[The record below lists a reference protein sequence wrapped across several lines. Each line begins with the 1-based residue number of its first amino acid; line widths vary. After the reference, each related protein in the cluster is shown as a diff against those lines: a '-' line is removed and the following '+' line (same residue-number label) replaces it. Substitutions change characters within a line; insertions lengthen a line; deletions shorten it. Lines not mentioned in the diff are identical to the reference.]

1 MNLSKLKAVFCMVLL
16 IAGSVNTFAQTKKQT
31 VNDLKIRQRFTS
43 SGQSFEQTRYIKG
56 ARERSES
63 SMAGMPVTIMQCDLK
78 RYVRLNDNAKT
89 YTVDQSQAN
98 NATVDNNKSNVNQ
111 RGGVITYNYHRID
124 TGERK
129 QMFGYTAH
137 HIKTTIEMIPS
148 ADACS
153 KATMK
158 MEQDGWY
165 IDMENGGA
173 DCSMGAYTQSNN
185 GGMGGGCSDKV
196 KMNFTGTQ
204 NYKFPLDETTTML
217 MPGGTNYTSR
227 TEVIEISREQLSA
240 ALFEIPV
247 GYTQV
252 KDMTEL
258 MSANGNAQ
266 MTQTSE
272 QVSQPSNASQ
282 SSQLSQLPDLNGNSN
297 YPSSNGQQL
306 PSSMS
311 NSTQPAVAKGA
322 KKEGM
327 IRIGVVMP
335 KVQTSSGA
343 EMADPIRNSIIQYLS
358 GPAVEVTTLDARVPA
373 QIEAEAKQKECDFI
387 LYTNVNHKKGGGGFG
402 GMFGKVAPVI
412 NQVPVYGST
421 GAAVAGS
428 IAKTT
433 IMTAAS
439 MSGNVKSKDEVTLE
453 YQLVSSSS
461 STQVAANKLKGKA
474 KADGEDVF
482 SPLLEQMAT
491 NVLSVAVKR

>member
-1 MNLSKLKAVFCMVLL
+1 MNLSKLKAVFCMALL
-16 IAGSVNTFAQTKKQT
+16 IAGSVNSLAQTKKQT
-31 VNDLKIRQRFTS
+31 VNDLKIRQRFTA

-63 SMAGMPVTIMQCDLK
+63 SMEGMPVTIMQCDMK
-78 RYVRLNDNAKT
+78 RYVRLNDKSRT
-89 YTVDQSQAN
+89 YTIDQAQTN
-98 NATVDNNKSNVNQ
+98 NTDVDNNKSNANQ

-137 HIKTTIEMIPS
+137 RIKTTIEMIPS

-165 IDMENGGA
+165 IDMDNGGA
-173 DCSMGAYTQSNN
+173 DCSMGAYTQGN
-185 GGMGGGCSDKV
+185 GGGTGGGCSDKV

-204 NYKFPLDETTTML
+204 NYKFPLDETTTMF
-217 MPGGTNYTSR
+217 MPGGANYTSR
-227 TEVIEISREQLSA
+227 TEVIEMSREQLSA
-240 ALFEIPV
+240 TLFEVPA

-258 MSANGNAQ
+258 MSANNNVQ
-266 MTQTSE
+266 MTQTSQ

-297 YPSSNGQQL
+297 YPSNGKQL

-343 EMADPIRNSIIQYLS
+343 EMADPIRNSVVQYLA
-358 GPAVEVTTLDARVPA
+358 GPAVEVTTLEARVPA

-421 GAAVAGS
+421 GAVVAGS
-428 IAKTT
+428 VAKTT
-433 IMTAAS
+433 IMTAAN
-439 MSGNVKSKDEVTLE
+439 MSDNVKNKDEITLE
-453 YQLVSSSS
+453 YQLVSSASS
-461 STQVAANKLKGKA
+461 AQVAANKLKGKA